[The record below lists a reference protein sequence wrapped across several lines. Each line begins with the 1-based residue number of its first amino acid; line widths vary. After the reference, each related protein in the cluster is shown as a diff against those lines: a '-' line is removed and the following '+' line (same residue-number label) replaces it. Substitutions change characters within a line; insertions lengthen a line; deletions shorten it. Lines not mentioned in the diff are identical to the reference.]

1 MRTKIKM
8 ITTINRP
15 MIRIIGVILF
25 LIAVIN
31 LTSAAETGKIAGRVL
46 DATKNEPLV
55 GVNVI
60 VEGTELGAAT
70 DASGRYLIT
79 NIPVGTYSVN
89 ASYVGYQPVTVTGV
103 LVLPDQT
110 ATVDF
115 KLRPTTIEITD
126 LVVITA
132 ERPVYI
138 RTAVS
143 TTRPIAAEEFNR
155 LPVITLTQLVGMQA
169 GVFQNERAGWTH
181 IRGGRFDDVAYF
193 IDGVQAQDA
202 IYGTLW
208 SSPKPTTDAIKEVVV
223 ITGGFDP
230 EYGEAMSGIIQTVTK
245 EGGEKLEGR
254 IRVQSDAFFPRQDY
268 NFGYTKL
275 ATSFGG
281 AMPSFK
287 RLRYFIS
294 GERLHTDADA
304 QVRYRVPSPRDEYA
318 IEGKFTFKAPKTTV
332 TVDGHNSAY
341 QWQRYSTSFKYWSDH
356 DYANRV
362 RSYKANFHLNHM
374 LTPVSIVT
382 FKSGWFRTGLMRTIR
397 DKEKE
402 AANPGNFFW
411 RPFYF
416 KAEDFVFGKNDTI
429 IYGETIP
436 AGPEIR
442 TKKLYTLKKVVDG
455 DTVYL
460 FNQYEYWH
468 NNPYGVYNIFIGKGD
483 NRIWHFRG
491 TENYYLKGDIT
502 HYIKKIHEVKAGF
515 DVKFYSL
522 REYTNSLPWDPNPFW
537 EAYNYHPITGAA
549 YLQDRADFENLV
561 LRGGLRLDYLDANVW
576 KRVYPE
582 SILKTDT
589 VKVKMKLRL
598 SPRMGISFPI
608 TERTKFRFSYGHFFK
623 NPIFNDLY
631 ESLRALKEGDVIRRG
646 NIIVGNPDLE
656 AEKTIAYETGF
667 DAQLTDYLGFDLTAF
682 YKDVFDLVGTRPVP
696 ALPMSYTTYYN
707 VEYGRILGFELGF
720 HKRLLNYWQA
730 NLSYSFQIAKGT
742 AATAT
747 DWYYRGGTPIQ
758 VDYPL
763 DHDQRHSISFD
774 LGFSFPSDF
783 IFIPLRD
790 FDINT
795 ISKFATGLPY
805 TPTDLRGNQTGDVN
819 SARYPNTFTSDCRL
833 AKAFNL
839 AGLQLNIALDITNI
853 FNALTVVYV
862 NPATGSPSN
871 SGRIISPGEFRGGM
885 AIGDLYYHPARD
897 KNHDGYLTQLEE
909 YEAYIKAYQEI
920 QNPPTNY
927 GPPRKIRLG
936 INLGF

>member
-1 MRTKIKM
+1 MFY
-8 ITTINRP
+8 
-15 MIRIIGVILF
+15 RISNLESRISNLIGILLL
-25 LIAVIN
+25 LIAVFN
-31 LTSAAETGKIAGRVL
+31 PANAAETGKIAGRIV
-46 DATKNEPLV
+46 DANTNEPLV

-79 NIPVGTYSVN
+79 NVRVGTYNVN

-110 ATVDF
+110 TTVDF
-115 KLRPTTIEITD
+115 KLRQTAIEQEPVI
-126 LVVITA
+126 ITA

-155 LPVITLTQLVGMQA
+155 LPVISLTQLVGLQA

-230 EYGEAMSGIIQTVTK
+230 EYGEAMSGIIQTVTR
-245 EGGEKLEGR
+245 EGGERLEGR
-254 IRVQSDAFFPRQDY
+254 VRAQSDAFFPKQDY

-281 AMPSFK
+281 SLPGLK
-287 RLRYFIS
+287 RLRYFVS

-318 IEGKFTFKAPKTTV
+318 LEGKLTLKLPKTTF
-332 TVDGHNSAY
+332 TIDGHNSCY
-341 QWQRYSTSFKYWSDH
+341 QWQRYSTVWKFYSDH

-362 RSYKANFHLNHM
+362 RSYKTNFHINHM
-374 LTPVSIVT
+374 FSPTSIFT
-382 FKSGWFRTGLMRTIR
+382 FKTGWFKTGLMRTIR
-397 DKEKE
+397 DKELE
-402 AANPGNFFW
+402 AENPGNWFW

-416 KAEDFVFGKNDTI
+416 KAEDFVFGKNDTVI
-429 IYGETIP
+429 GGEMIP
-436 AGPEIR
+436 ADPAIR
-442 TKKLYTLKKVVDG
+442 IKKLYVLKERS
-455 DTVYL
+455 DTTKYL

-468 NNPYGVYNIFIGKGD
+468 NNPYGVYNLFIGKGD

-491 TENYYLKGDIT
+491 TENYYLKADVTQNIQ
-502 HYIKKIHEVKAGF
+502 KIHEVKAGF
-515 DVKFYSL
+515 DVKFYAL

-537 EAYNYHPITGAA
+537 EGYTYHPITGAA
-549 YLQDRADFENLV
+549 YIQDRADFENLV
-561 LRGGLRLDYLDANVW
+561 LRGGFRLDYLDANVW
-576 KRVYPE
+576 KMVYPE
-582 SILKTDT
+582 SLLRRDT
-589 VKVKMKLRL
+589 VKVKMKLRV
-598 SPRMGISFPI
+598 SPRLGISYPV
-608 TERTKFRFSYGHFFK
+608 TERIKFRFSYGHFFK
-623 NPIFNDLY
+623 NPIFNNLY
-631 ESLRALKEGDVIRRG
+631 ESLTALKEGDVIRRG

-682 YKDVFDLVGTRPVP
+682 YKDVFDLTGTRPVP

-707 VEYGRILGFELGF
+707 VEYGRILGFEVGF

-763 DHDQRHSISFD
+763 DHDQRHSASFD

-783 IFIPLRD
+783 IFIPLRN
-790 FDINT
+790 FNINT
-795 ISKFATGLPY
+795 VSKFATGLPY
-805 TPTDLRGNQTGDVN
+805 TPTDLRGNQVGDVN
-819 SARYPNTFTSDCRL
+819 SARYPNTFTSDARI
-833 AKAFNL
+833 AKDIPL
-839 AGLQLNIALDITNI
+839 GGLSLTIALDITNL
-853 FNALTVVYV
+853 FNALTVANV
-862 NPATGSPSN
+862 NTATGSPSN
-871 SGRIISPGEFRGGM
+871 SGRVISPGEFRGGM
-885 AIGDLYYHPARD
+885 VVGDLYYHPARD
-897 KNHDGYLTQLEE
+897 KNHDGYLTQMEE
-909 YEAYIKAYQEI
+909 YEAYIKAYEEI

-936 INLGF
+936 INLNF